1 MSGGLVPLMDA
12 KTILLTTYKRDG
24 TPVQTPVS
32 IAFDGDQAFFRS
44 YDKAWKTKRLRGNP
58 QVEAAPCTLLGKPA
72 GPAVQAR
79 ATLLH
84 GEQAARAANL
94 LGHFRERELLARIG
108 GQSDFADAG
117 QKIAKRRIA
126 GEIGAQDQHVQ
137 EQADQVFLVD
147 AMAIRDSRTDGD
159 IVPACIALQ

>member
-1 MSGGLVPLMDA
+1 MSSGLASLMDA

-58 QVEAAPCTLLGKPA
+58 QVEAAPCTLLGKRT

-79 ATLLH
+79 GPCSTANRQPAPVGPWRGAT
-84 GEQAARAANL
+84 GY
-94 LGHFRERELLARIG
+94 FRESLFRWLTASGTTRPCTTNSVPTPDRPRKEFTATPVDGSQPATKPTAHAAYGARR
-108 GQSDFADAG
+108 A
-117 QKIAKRRIA
+117 
-126 GEIGAQDQHVQ
+126 
-137 EQADQVFLVD
+137 
-147 AMAIRDSRTDGD
+147 
-159 IVPACIALQ
+159 